1 MTHPIHAPQEE
12 KPGSVDDALAQ
23 AETRT
28 AFHKARAEEG
38 AKEVSIW
45 KDLVSYQSKQWWF
58 HLRALFEREAK
69 FFARWRESGAPLIG
83 ELEDRFREA
92 KTHTDELLHELPRNI
107 ESMAQQRGMP
117 LDHSRS
123 AHPKYQFRE
132 GFLTLE
138 IDGSKRIARLKDRE
152 GLVVDIPPDI
162 DAIAQL
168 VKHHDD
174 RLFGRKF
181 DGKKFLGRLRS
192 SYLALIKK
200 GNNQDGDPIPLRQV
214 AKHLIDKERTY
225 RRDEF
230 LIDLSRL
237 AEDGPATIDGYSFE
251 FQQTKDTEQ
260 GFLLHGR
267 AGRGMVNLLI
277 FKKVAP

>member
-1 MTHPIHAPQEE
+1 MTHTTDPPADGR
-12 KPGSVDDALAQ
+12 PGSVAEALAQ
-23 AETRT
+23 SERRAASLKAQAE
-28 AFHKARAEEG
+28 AA

-45 KDLVSYQSKQWWF
+45 KDLQGYQSNQWWF
-58 HLRALFEREAK
+58 HVRALFEREAK
-69 FFARWRESGAPLIG
+69 FFTGLRESEAPVIG
-83 ELEDRFREA
+83 TLEGLFREA

-107 ESMAQQRGMP
+107 ERMAERHGLA

-138 IDGSKRIARLKDRE
+138 IDTAKRVARLKDYE
-152 GLVVDIPPDI
+152 EKLAEMPPDI
-162 DAIAQL
+162 EAIARSIKQ
-168 VKHHDD
+168 HDE

-181 DGKKFLGRLRS
+181 DGAQFLEKLRRN
-192 SYLALIKK
+192 YMALIKK
-200 GNNQDGDPIPLRQV
+200 EGKQDGDPIPLRKIARRV
-214 AKHLIDKERTY
+214 VDNERNY

-237 AEDGPATIDGYSFE
+237 AEEGPAATGGYRFE

-277 FKKVAP
+277 FKKVTP

>member
-1 MTHPIHAPQEE
+1 MTHQKDLSPER
-12 KPGSVDDALAQ
+12 KPGSVDDAVAQSETRAASLKAQ
-23 AETRT
+23 AE
-28 AFHKARAEEG
+28 AA

-45 KDLVSYQSKQWWF
+45 MDLQSYRSKQWWF

-69 FFARWRESGAPLIG
+69 FFSTLRESEAPVIG
-83 ELEDRFREA
+83 ELEGLFRQA

-107 ESMAQQRGMP
+107 EQMAEQHGLA

-138 IDGSKRIARLKDRE
+138 IDGAKRIARLKDYE
-152 GLVVDIPPDI
+152 EKLAEMPPDI
-162 DAIAQL
+162 EAIARSIKQ
-168 VKHHDD
+168 HDE
-174 RLFGRKF
+174 RLFGRSF
-181 DGKKFLGRLRS
+181 DGAQFLEKLRRN
-192 SYLALIKK
+192 YLALIKK
-200 GNNQDGDPIPLRQV
+200 EGKQDGDPIPLRKV
-214 AKHLIDKERTY
+214 ARRVVDNERNY

-237 AEDGPATIDGYSFE
+237 AADGPPATGGYGFE

-260 GFLLHGR
+260 GFLLHGP

-277 FKKVAP
+277 FKKVSP